1 MCFLS
6 LSGKP
11 ILGAYCEQV
20 LLLIQAQAESEI
32 CQEKFP
38 IQDLKWQQGSTDTG
52 RSCPSLKSHSG
63 RAERK
68 SHFSSSPHSK
78 PARFLFLF
86 LSKCV
91 SWAGRGWMCPSVKTV
106 AAGNTVLPA
115 ECVTKTIQFSF
126 FPFISLFRTTP
137 RCSVYWQA
145 GGKGDR
151 WCDSG
156 GTVYFSTN
164 KNGTWDPCTA
174 EKLETWNTR
183 EKGRLELTFQC
194 YRATQW
200 WLFFCTWN
208 LQFYF
213 LLLWNMN
220 KTNGC
225 TDVQFK
231 ACLK

>member
-1 MCFLS
+1 MRTVNRSCCWFRLR
-6 LSGKP
+6 LNQKIVRRNFRYRTWNGNKAAL
-11 ILGAYCEQV
+11 ILGGVALLWNHTVGEQKGNHISPH
-20 LLLIQAQAESEI
+20 LLIPNQ
-32 CQEKFP
+32 
-38 IQDLKWQQGSTDTG
+38 QD
-52 RSCPSLKSHSG
+52 
-63 RAERK
+63 
-68 SHFSSSPHSK
+68 FV
-78 PARFLFLF
+78 FFFFF

-106 AAGNTVLPA
+106 AAGNMVLPA

-145 GGKGDR
+145 GGKRDR

-164 KNGTWDPCTA
+164 KNGTWDPCMA

-194 YRATQW
+194 YRAMQW

-220 KTNGC
+220 KTNGG

-231 ACLK
+231 SCLK